1 MLHVLLRES
10 ADNLNISTLD
20 FLKNNNRDELIKE
33 SGIIA
38 EVTHFGGR
46 IDWVEL
52 EFGNP
57 LNTPIPRMKMAF
69 WNGIRNGYYFLEFV

>member
-1 MLHVLLRES
+1 MLLRES
-10 ADNLNISTLD
+10 ADDVNISNPDILN
-20 FLKNNNRDELIKE
+20 NNNRGELIKKP
-33 SGIIA
+33 GIIA

-46 IDWVEL
+46 IDLVEL

-69 WNGIRNGYYFLEFV
+69 WNGIRHGNYFLEFV